1 MKHAAALGRLPFLI
15 ALMCAPLAASADP
28 CKSAGSLTAQE
39 LSYDV
44 SKPLVAKGIGVSL
57 LLGLEPGT
65 APMSNIAKIA
75 KPCSRGTMLVG
86 KKTFGVFGENG
97 GSPARWATSKDMP
110 GAIAYFASMPRP
122 DMALTWSN
130 QFARDHKSLPSFD
143 SSQTMYAVTYAR
155 GDLRFVV
162 AYFDAVPDDV
172 RLKAIFANALA
183 GKLKPVRGYNVKTH
197 AVIRGK

>member
-1 MKHAAALGRLPFLI
+1 MSRAGFVSGLTLLAIWAF
-15 ALMCAPLAASADP
+15 APLSASADA
-28 CKSAGSLTAQE
+28 CKTAGSTTAHE

-44 SKPLVAKGIGVSL
+44 SKPLIAKGIGVSL
-57 LLGLEPGT
+57 LLGLEPGS
-65 APMSNIAKIA
+65 APMSSIAKIA
-75 KPCSRGTMLVG
+75 KPCSRGTIVVG
-86 KKTFGVFGENG
+86 KNTFEVFGEND
-97 GSPARWATSKDMP
+97 GSPARWATSKNVQ

-162 AYFDAVPDDV
+162 AYFDAVPDDL
-172 RLKAIFANALA
+172 RLKNIFVNALA

-197 AVIRGK
+197 NVIRGK